1 MSPELD
7 EILEKAMRLPAD
19 AREAFATSLFESLDQ
34 TVEEDLDSAWQEE
47 IAKRVKQIQSRQV
60 QPVSWEEV
68 KKKGRSLLH
77 EK

>member
-19 AREAFATSLFESLDQ
+19 AREALATSLFESLDQ
-34 TVEEDLDSAWQEE
+34 TVEEDLDFAWQEE

-68 KKKGRSLLH
+68 QKKGRSLLH